1 MTVRRPLAPAITLL
15 AFLGIVG
22 CNGERAPDDF
32 EPPPVEGEMV
42 RAEAGLR
49 YIQVSEGT
57 GREARPGNEVEI
69 HYSGWLEDGRRFDTS
84 RDGDPITFVIGA
96 QQAIEGVEMGVVGMR
111 EGGTRRLFIPPAL
124 GFGDEGTARIPP
136 NASLIYDIDLRRV
149 TEAAP

>member
-1 MTVRRPLAPAITLL
+1 MTVRNPLATAIALL
-15 AFLGIVG
+15 ASLALAG
-22 CNGERAPDDF
+22 CNGEGAPDDLS
-32 EPPPVEGEMV
+32 PPHVEGEM
-42 RAEAGLR
+42 RQAEAGLR
-49 YIQVSEGT
+49 YIEVVEGT

-84 RDGDPITFVIGA
+84 RDGDPITFVVGA
-96 QQAIEGVEMGVVGMR
+96 EQAIEGVEIGVVGMR

-149 TEAAP
+149 TEQAQ